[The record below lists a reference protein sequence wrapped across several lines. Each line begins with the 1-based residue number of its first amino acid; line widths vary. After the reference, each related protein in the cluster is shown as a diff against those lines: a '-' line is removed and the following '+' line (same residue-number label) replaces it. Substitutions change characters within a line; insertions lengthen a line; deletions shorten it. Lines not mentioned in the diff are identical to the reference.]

1 MNIAVN
7 QRAVGQTAAM
17 AKARDAAAGA
27 FSMRE
32 RDGYFRHTSR
42 NEAVIRFIGIAIVL
56 GAFVQW
62 LTPNSSFVGDANLAK
77 TGLSIAFS
85 TIGIA
90 IYTHA
95 MRGHRI
101 EVAFNPR
108 KMEIN
113 IAKLDRRDGVRSKRT
128 IPLRNI
134 KSIYVHKGEGIGT
147 PSKMRIKLYD
157 SPSEITAVRGAY
169 EEIELA
175 HRQLCR
181 SIRIAQG

>member
-7 QRAVGQTAAM
+7 QGAVGQAAGM
-17 AKARDAAAGA
+17 AKARDAATGA

-32 RDGYFRHTSR
+32 SEGYFRHTSR

-62 LTPNSSFVGDANLAK
+62 LTPNANYVGDPQLTK
-77 TGLSIAFS
+77 IGLSIAFS
-85 TIGIA
+85 TIGLA
-90 IYTHA
+90 VYSYA

-101 EVAFNPR
+101 EVAFDPDA
-108 KMEIN
+108 MEIT
-113 IAKLDRRDGVRSKRT
+113 IANLDRRDGVRSKKS

-134 KSIYVHKGEGIGT
+134 KSIYVLKGDGPGA

-157 SPSEITAVRGAY
+157 SPAEVTAVRGPY

>member
-7 QRAVGQTAAM
+7 QQVVGRAAGM

-32 RDGYFRHTSR
+32 REGYFRHTSR

-62 LTPNSSFVGDANLAK
+62 LTPNSSFVGDANMAK
-77 TGLSIAFS
+77 IGLSIAFS
-85 TIGIA
+85 TIGLA
-90 IYTHA
+90 IYSHA

-101 EVAFNPR
+101 EVAFDPQ
-108 KMEIN
+108 KLEIA
-113 IAKLDRRDGVRSKRT
+113 IAKLDRRDGVRSKKT

-134 KSIYVHKGEGIGT
+134 KSIYVLKGDGPGA

-157 SPSEITAVRGAY
+157 SPTEVTAVRGPY